1 MFNLCLRKSD
11 HHLQVWSVFLLSSVG
26 SFFVG
31 LLRTDAA
38 GFRDFFWRGV
48 ASGQS
53 PPHSP
58 LQSSPS
64 LPLSLS
70 HSQPSLTLPRAGGP
84 PTSRTSGFTFRWH
97 KVKRAQV
104 FLPTDVSRSRLIWC
118 HFHMFLS
125 CRSWDFSSATLILRT
140 NSESC
145 VTAVIPRLNAGWKQ
159 DASSFVSL
167 WHTSGTFHG
176 TRGAHRGYDSPHTQT
191 HKNNNHN
198 SPTGMHISSIN
209 RCLSMPY
216 INFNIR

>member
-11 HHLQVWSVFLLSSVG
+11 HPLQVWSVFLLSSVG

-38 GFRDFFWRGV
+38 GFRDFFREESRPGKV
-48 ASGQS
+48 LPT
-53 PPHSP
+53 PPYNP
-58 LQSSPS
+58 LP
-64 LPLSLS
+64 PFLSLS

-97 KVKRAQV
+97 KVKRAQA

-125 CRSWDFSSATLILRT
+125 CRSWDFSSATLFLRT

-159 DASSFVSL
+159 DASSFVNL

-176 TRGAHRGYDSPHTQT
+176 KRGAQRGYDSPHTQT
-191 HKNNNHN
+191 LKNNNHN

-216 INFNIR
+216 IHFNIP